1 MGHSSAGASI
11 HLVSLIILLG
21 ILSLETIKLEGFCL
35 GWEKIAANELHL
47 PSCSLPMLPLTLPSI
62 NFTSLLVDL
71 SHNKFTSTIPPWL
84 FNLTKLENLDLSHN
98 SLTGKLPDSLGYL
111 KSLRYLNLLIN
122 SLKGSILKSIGNLTS
137 LEEFDLAWNQMSGNK
152 IGKVEVKDKDVAD
165 AAVSLDLG
173 AANKVGSW
181 HSND

>member
-11 HLVSLIILLG
+11 HLVSLIILMHRYRKESPSQAQTRPHG
-21 ILSLETIKLEGFCL
+21 SFQKAFVL
-35 GWEKIAANELHL
+35 GWEKIAANELHV

-71 SHNKFTSTIPPWL
+71 SDNKFTSTIPPWL

-122 SLKGSILKSIGNLTS
+122 SLEGSILKIDWKFNIFG
-137 LEEFDLAWNQMSGNK
+137 G
-152 IGKVEVKDKDVAD
+152 V
-165 AAVSLDLG
+165 
-173 AANKVGSW
+173 
-181 HSND
+181 